1 MLKQNILI
9 VQSITYIFFCIIV
22 SRNINYD
29 VSLLSGTDYINVTW
43 NKVNNQNKIACYI
56 VFLQVTYGYFIF

>member
-43 NKVNNQNKIACYI
+43 NKVNN
-56 VFLQVTYGYFIF
+56 